1 MNTVLVTGASGFL
14 GQPLCAELVRHG
26 HTVRAAVRTAR
37 PALPGVQTMVTGDIG
52 ALTEWRAA
60 LEGVEMVVHA
70 AARTHVLRDSAAN
83 ARRYF
88 EVNAQ
93 GTEHLA
99 RAAAAAG
106 VRRFI
111 YLSSIKVNGEST
123 TEQPYRSDDVPCPQ
137 DDYGRSKLQA
147 EISLAQ
153 AAQGTA
159 METAIV
165 RPPLIYGPGVRA
177 NFLRLMHW
185 VDRRRPLPFG
195 AIHNA
200 RSLVS
205 VWTVNDLLLKLL
217 RHPRSVTGV
226 WLVADGEDLAT
237 PDLIRRIGRSLER
250 EVRLLRVPRA
260 LLLLGGSLAGKRADL
275 ARLCGSLQVDAAP
288 TRRALAWAPPLSLD
302 EALQRTAAWYVREYR

>member
-1 MNTVLVTGASGFL
+1 MNTVLVTGAGGFL

-26 HTVRAAVRTAR
+26 HTVRAAVRTAQ
-37 PALPGVQTMVTGDIG
+37 PALPGVQTIVTGDIG
-52 ALTEWRAA
+52 ALTEWRRA
-60 LEGVEMVVHA
+60 LEDVEMVVHA
-70 AARTHVLRDSAAN
+70 AARTHVLHDSAAN
-83 ARRYF
+83 AHRYF
-88 EVNAQ
+88 EINAQ
-93 GTEHLA
+93 GTEQLA

-123 TEQPYRSDDVPCPQ
+123 TERPYRSDDVPCPQ

-147 EISLAQ
+147 EILLAQ

-217 RHPRSVTGV
+217 RHPRCVTGV

>member
-1 MNTVLVTGASGFL
+1 MV
-14 GQPLCAELVRHG
+14 
-26 HTVRAAVRTAR
+26 
-37 PALPGVQTMVTGDIG
+37 VTGDIG
-52 ALTEWRAA
+52 ALTEWRRA
-60 LEGVEMVVHA
+60 LNGVEMVVHA
-70 AARTHVLRDSAAN
+70 AARTHVLHDAAAN
-83 ARRYF
+83 THRYF

-93 GTEHLA
+93 GTEQLA

-111 YLSSIKVNGEST
+111 YLSSVKVNGEST
-123 TEQPYRSDDVPCPQ
+123 SEHPYRSDDPPRPQ

-153 AAQGTA
+153 AAKGTA
-159 METAIV
+159 MEVAIV

-177 NFLRLMHW
+177 NFLRLMQW

-195 AIHNA
+195 SIHNA

-217 RHPRSVTGV
+217 AHPRSVSGV

-260 LLLLGGSLAGKRADL
+260 LLLLCGGLAGKGAEL
-275 ARLCGSLQVDAAP
+275 ARLCGSLQVDAGP
-288 TRRALAWAPPLSLD
+288 TRRAFDWSPPLSVD
-302 EALQRTAAWYVREYR
+302 EALQRTAAWYVREHR